1 MALRTIEPPPTWV
14 YPCTVSFIWC
24 RCTCVVQVYLKE
36 NWGKHVRRD
45 EVEVLVEGEPG
56 GFIALN
62 GMDWEL
68 YSRNRHLLL
77 DRETVS

>member
-1 MALRTIEPPPTWV
+1 M
-14 YPCTVSFIWC
+14 
-24 RCTCVVQVYLKE
+24 QVYLKE

-77 DRETVS
+77 DRETVSSHRMIF